1 MTFSSLIF
9 IFVFLPLFI
18 LSYFII
24 KNRKYRNFI
33 ILIFSLAFYAWGEP
47 LYIVLMLFS
56 ITINYVFALFIDKST
71 QKKRKVFLILGIFI
85 NLLLLGIFKYTD
97 FIIDNINLL
106 LNTSINNVNIPL
118 PIGISFYTFQAL
130 SYVIDVYWKK
140 VKVQKSIFNLG
151 CYITF
156 FPQLIAG
163 PIVRYETIEKELS
176 DREENVQD
184 FAYGIRRF
192 IKGLGKKVLI
202 ADNVG
207 YIATSILSL
216 EAYNYGF
223 IGALIGIT
231 AYALQIYFDFSGYSD
246 MAIGLGRMFGFKF
259 LENFNYPYI
268 ATSITDFWRRWHI
281 SLSSFF
287 KDYVYIPLGG
297 NRVKKGRFI
306 FNVMV
311 VWTLTGLW
319 HGANFNFMLW
329 GMYYGILLLLEKLF
343 LNKYLEKIPK
353 VFRHLYAII
362 IILVGWGIFRATSF
376 NDVKDLLQSLTFI
389 NGLGNFNMF
398 TYTGV
403 ISIKYI
409 LFFILGLLYAT
420 PLMEKLFAK
429 VKNTKYGY
437 YVMDIGYI
445 LIFILSIIFIIV
457 GSYSPFI
464 YFRF

>member
-18 LSYFII
+18 LSYFVL
-24 KNRKYRNFI
+24 KNRMYRN
-33 ILIFSLAFYAWGEP
+33 LIMLVFSLAFYAWGEP
-47 LYIVLMLFS
+47 IYILLMLFS
-56 ITINYVFALFIDKST
+56 ITINYLLALFIDKSAKT
-71 QKKRKVFLILGIFI
+71 KRKAFLILAVII
-85 NLLLLGIFKYTD
+85 NLGLLGIFKYTD
-97 FIIDNINLL
+97 FIINNINLIF
-106 LNTSINNVNIPL
+106 NTNISNANIPL

-130 SYVIDVYWKK
+130 SYVIDVYLKK
-140 VKVQKSIFNLG
+140 VKVQKNIFYLG

-163 PIVRYETIEKELS
+163 PIVRYETIEHELS
-176 DREENVQD
+176 NRKENISD

-207 YIATSILSL
+207 YMATALLSL

-223 IGALIGIT
+223 LGALIGII

-287 KDYVYIPLGG
+287 RDYVYIPLGG

-319 HGANFNFMLW
+319 HGANINFMIW
-329 GMYYGILLLLEKLF
+329 GMYYGILLLIEKLF
-343 LNKYLEKIPK
+343 LHKYLEKLPK
-353 VFRHLYAII
+353 VLRHLYAII
-362 IILVGWGIFRATSF
+362 IILIGWGIFRVTSF
-376 NDVKDLLQSLTFI
+376 NDVKDLLQSLIFI

-398 TYTGV
+398 TYTGA

-409 LFFILGLLYAT
+409 LFFIIGLLFAT
-420 PLMEKLFAK
+420 PLMEKLVDK
-429 VKNTKYGY
+429 IKDTKYGNY
-437 YVMDIGYI
+437 IVDICYI
-445 LIFILSIIFIIV
+445 LIFILSVIFIIV